1 MLVVIRGSKICYNCR
16 ASYCLLNKAL
26 EPTTSSPKW
35 MARMASKFTPNRK
48 NEKAAIKKNLLPHI
62 GKPTFEGELKDK
74 RDLYDRRMDEV
85 IFKVTYKGRIKRGLL
100 ATVIVPPSDFP
111 LHTPNLD
118 KESGNVTS
126 FCDQTLKEK
135 DNSKHINNIQKDA
148 GTLDGHNMEISGLEW
163 SWRIPELAPLGEYK
177 AIIGIWGI
185 STKNSCKIELI
196 QAFDDSFTV
205 VDSNPPHF
213 QQKEPFF
220 D

>member
-1 MLVVIRGSKICYNCR
+1 MEPVTSISKWRVMI
-16 ASYCLLNKAL
+16 
-26 EPTTSSPKW
+26 
-35 MARMASKFTPNRK
+35 ASKFTPNKK
-48 NEKAAIKKNLLPHI
+48 NEKAVIKKKLLPYL
-62 GKPTFEGELKDK
+62 GKPIFEGEIKDK

-85 IFKVTYKGRIKRGLL
+85 TFRVTYKGRIKQGLL

-111 LHTPNLD
+111 SETPHLD

-126 FCDQTLKEK
+126 FCVRTVKKIDK
-135 DNSKHINNIQKDA
+135 SKHINNIQKDI
-148 GTLDGHNMEISGLEW
+148 GGLDGHSIEIRGLEW
-163 SWRIPELAPLGEYK
+163 KWKIPEISPLGEYK

-185 STKNSCKIELI
+185 STNNNDKIGLI

-213 QQKEPFF
+213 QQQEPFF

>member
-1 MLVVIRGSKICYNCR
+1 M
-16 ASYCLLNKAL
+16 
-26 EPTTSSPKW
+26 EPTTSSPRW
-35 MARMASKFTPNRK
+35 MARIASKFTPNRK
-48 NEKAAIKKNLLPHI
+48 NGKVAIKKNLLPYL
-62 GKPTFEGELKDK
+62 GKPIFEGKLKDK

-85 IFKVTYKGRIKRGLL
+85 IFKVTYKGRIKQGLL

-111 LHTPNLD
+111 FDTPHLD

-126 FCDQTLKEK
+126 FCDQTLKET
-135 DNSKHINNIQKDA
+135 DNSKHINNIPKDT

-163 SWRIPELAPLGEYK
+163 RWKIPEFAPLGEYK

-185 STKNSCKIELI
+185 SNNNSYKIELT

-213 QQKEPFF
+213 QQQEPFF